1 MIIVLN
7 NRIAEEDYRNIK
19 KYITDRGARIHES
32 KGTEKSII
40 GVIGDKR
47 DLNHSALEAMP
58 GVEKVILILEP
69 YKLAS
74 RKFHPQ
80 NTIVNVGKIRVGDT
94 EPVIMAGPCSV
105 ENEGQIFDI
114 AREVARQGGH
124 ILRGGVFKPRTSPY
138 SFQGLGVQGAK
149 WLHAAG
155 KEFGLPVISEV
166 MEVEDIDTLYPWIDI
181 FQVGARSMQNFKLLK
196 SLGKSDKPVFLKR
209 GLSATL
215 NEFLMSAEYIL
226 SEGNENVILCERGI
240 RTFVEYTR
248 NTFDLNIIPMIKNL
262 SHLPIIID
270 PSHATGRTDLIT
282 PVTLAGL
289 AAGADGFMVEVH
301 PKPFEAFSDGNQ
313 SLNFQQLDDLLT
325 DWRTLREAVLILRQ
339 KKNKEVARNAAE
351 FHS

>member
-1 MIIVLN
+1 MIIVIS
-7 NRIAEEDYRNIK
+7 NRISDQEYQNLK
-19 KYITDRGARIHES
+19 KYITDRGAKVHES
-32 KGTEKSII
+32 KGTEKSIV

-47 DLNHSALEAMP
+47 DLDQNAIEAMP
-58 GVEKVILILEP
+58 GVEKVISILEP

-80 NTIVNVGKIRVGDT
+80 NTIVQVGKILIGAE

-105 ENEGQIFDI
+105 ENEKQITDI
-114 AREVARQGGH
+114 SREVSRQGGH

-138 SFQGLGVQGAK
+138 SFQGIGVEGAK

-155 KEFGLPVISEV
+155 KEYNLPVISEV
-166 MEVEDIDTLYPWIDI
+166 MEMEDIDVLYPWVDI

-196 SLGKSDKPVFLKR
+196 SLGKTDKPVFLKR

-226 SEGNENVILCERGI
+226 SEGNTEVILCERGI

-248 NTFDLNIIPMIKNL
+248 NTTDLNIIPMIKNL

-289 AAGADGFMVEVH
+289 TAGADGFMVEVH
-301 PKPFEAFSDGNQ
+301 PRPYEAFSDGNQ
-313 SLNFQQLDDLLT
+313 SLNYQQLEDLLT
-325 DWRTLREAVLILRQ
+325 DWHTIREAVLILRK
-339 KKNKEVARNAAE
+339 KKNKEVARNVAE
-351 FHS
+351 FHG